1 MKVIVFGGYS
11 MSSISYS
18 YLDELMSKND
28 SVFFKQLGKRV
39 ANARKELG
47 MTQIQLAEILGIS
60 QQHLASMEVGR
71 RKVPASS
78 IPVLVKLF
86 GISSD
91 ALLGLEGKPAKRGPA
106 STLQRQIEQVGMMP
120 RTRQKFISEMLDAL
134 IKQQQAG

>member
-1 MKVIVFGGYS
+1 

-18 YLDELMSKND
+18 YLDELMSKSD

-71 RKVPASS
+71 RKVPSSS
-78 IPVLVKLF
+78 IPVLVQLF

-91 ALLGLEGKPAKRGPA
+91 ELLGLEDKPAKRGPT

-134 IKQQQAG
+134 IKQQAG